1 MHDSI
6 AHRKFKDLLY
16 GQFALIGKA
25 LASPA
30 RLELLELLSQGPR
43 TVEAL
48 ANESNLSIANASQHL
63 QVLRQAGLAKSERQG
78 LFVEYR
84 LAGSDVFELCRA
96 LRIVAETRSAE
107 LERIVRDQF
116 RDRSESEA
124 VSMDELL
131 KRARKAEIVI
141 LDTRPAPEFA
151 AGHIAGAIS
160 APVEDLQQQL
170 RKLPKNKEY
179 VAYCRGPY
187 CVYADRAVE
196 LLRKHGRRARR
207 LLEGFP
213 EWKAAGL
220 PVAGSIVDGQEKDGE
235 ED

>member
-1 MHDSI
+1 MADST
-6 AHRKFKDLLY
+6 AHRRFKDRLY

-30 RLELLELLSQGPR
+30 RLEILELLAQGPR

-48 ANESNLSIANASQHL
+48 ANEGSLSIANASQHL
-63 QVLRQAGLAKSERQG
+63 QVLRQAGLVESQKQG

-84 LAGSDVFELCRA
+84 LAGPDVFAMCRA
-96 LRIVAETRSAE
+96 LRLVAETRSAE
-107 LERIVRDQF
+107 LERLVRDHF
-116 RDRSESEA
+116 GDRSETEM
-124 VSMDELL
+124 VSMEELL
-131 KRARKAEIVI
+131 RRAKRDEIII
-141 LDTRPAPEFA
+141 LDARPAPEFA
-151 AGHIAGAIS
+151 AGHIAGALS
-160 APVEDLQQQL
+160 VPLEELQHQL
-170 RKLPKNKEY
+170 RKLPKTKEY

-196 LLRKHGRRARR
+196 FLRKHGRRARR

-220 PVAGSIVDGQEKDGE
+220 PVE
-235 ED
+235 